1 MTATNAAGT
10 SPISVVSTSVQPRT
24 LPGAPTI
31 TSTSVAGSTITIRW
45 KPPVSNGGVRLI
57 GYDVYAG
64 PVSGGEATQPIAVVP
79 FNQFSL
85 TYHGSKGRSVYF
97 FVRAVNAAGIGPH
110 SNQVA
115 AVGK

>member
-10 SPISVVSTSVQPRT
+10 SLTSVVSASVQPRT
-24 LPGAPTI
+24 LPGAPII
-31 TSTSVAGSTITIRW
+31 TSTSVAGTTITIRW
-45 KPPVSNGGVRLI
+45 KPPISNGGVRLI

-64 PVSGGEATQPIAVVP
+64 PVSGGEATRPIAALS
-79 FNQFSL
+79 FKQFSFA
-85 TYHGSKGRSVYF
+85 YRGSKGRSVYIF
-97 FVRAVNAAGIGPH
+97 LRAVNAAGIGPH